1 MIAANPIPRL
11 ALLLAC
17 LGVLSPA
24 RAGGLAPGDYR
35 FELEAGGRDR
45 SYLVHV
51 PPPAA
56 SGALPVV
63 LSLHGG
69 GGNARQHRRSTG
81 MDAAADRDGYI
92 AVYPNGSGRLGDLF
106 LTWNAGICCGYA
118 QAQDVDDVGFISALL
133 DDLGRRA
140 AIDPRRIYAAGHSN
154 GGMMAHRL
162 GDELSG
168 RIAAI
173 ASVAGARV
181 PTSRGGRA
189 VPVLQIHSED
199 DPRALYHGGAGP
211 PVSFPRPPRRAPPG
225 GAGPGAQPP
234 GGGRPARGVSGG
246 AGPAVSVHAHA
257 RAASVGGGDDRRVGA
272 PRRMQRD
279 ADRAGVEAGR
289 RPYGAAA
296 RPRELQGRSRS
307 RAVAAHRCGTRLAG
321 RGIEPRGV
329 ARAADAG
336 DRCEY
341 RDLEVLLEVFGKSVA
356 VPGER
361 RVGGFRPAASVR
373 PTRAARFR
381 GRVKRRRAA
390 RPASRGARA
399 RRAG

>member
-199 DPRALYHGGAGP
+199 DPRALYHGGLGP
-211 PVSFPRPPRRAPPG
+211 PFCSFSPNNQG
-225 GAGPGAQPP
+225 GN
-234 GGGRPARGVSGG
+234 VSG
-246 AGPAVSVHAHA
+246 
-257 RAASVGGGDDRRVGA
+257 
-272 PRRMQRD
+272 
-279 ADRAGVEAGR
+279 
-289 RPYGAAA
+289 
-296 RPRELQGRSRS
+296 L
-307 RAVAAHRCGTRLAG
+307 
-321 RGIEPRGV
+321 
-329 ARAADAG
+329 
-336 DRCEY
+336 
-341 RDLEVLLEVFGKSVA
+341 
-356 VPGER
+356 
-361 RVGGFRPAASVR
+361 
-373 PTRAARFR
+373 
-381 GRVKRRRAA
+381 
-390 RPASRGARA
+390 
-399 RRAG
+399 